1 MSTWAWV
8 LILGFGLIKLPIALL
23 MLWVP
28 FRFDESMD
36 ARAAP
41 GEDGSAGE
49 DDGGS
54 KTPADAPRRPSPDR
68 PHPRAPRIGPRGPR
82 RGPHGAPTPPVPAR
96 SRHTHTAPRRPTRIG
111 V

>member
-23 MLWVP
+23 MLWAP
-28 FRFDESMD
+28 FRND
-36 ARAAP
+36 AAVASLGAP
-41 GEDGSAGE
+41 GEDASSGE

-54 KTPADAPRRPSPDR
+54 KTLPDSPRRPGPHR
-68 PHPRAPRIGPRGPR
+68 PRPRTPFGGSRGPR
-82 RGPHGAPTPPVPAR
+82 RGPHGTPAPAAPAR
-96 SRHTHTAPRRPTRIG
+96 SRHRLVRRRRPTRIG